1 MIDFAFQNPTKIYFG
16 RTALANLSS
25 EVLKYGKRILLVY
38 GGGSIKRIG
47 LYDQVMEILN
57 GMEAQV
63 WELSG
68 IQPNPR
74 LSRVYEGI
82 DLCRKHDVQLILAV
96 GGGSAIDTGKAIANG
111 VCYEGDV
118 WDLFTGKGKVDRVLP
133 LGTIVTI
140 PAAGS
145 EMSSSC
151 VITREEDQCKRGRN
165 VPLNFPKFS
174 ILNPEYSFSLPP
186 YQVGCGIVDI
196 MAHMMERY
204 FTQVE
209 HVELMDRMIEAAL
222 LTVIHN
228 APITLAE
235 PNNYDAR
242 AEITWAGSLAHNTL
256 LQTGR
261 IGDWASHKLEHELS
275 ALYDIAHGAG
285 LAIVFPAWMKYTLPR
300 GGAGELAQ
308 FAIRVFD
315 VPEEFGSTEE
325 IALEGIRRL
334 ESFYRSLGM
343 PVRLYEVG
351 IDDREFDRMAK
362 RCADMMGGTVGAFVP
377 LKAADCR
384 AIYELALA
392 D

>member
-16 RTALANLSS
+16 RKALSNLST
-25 EVLKYGKRILLVY
+25 EVQKYGKRILLVY
-38 GGGSIKRIG
+38 GGGSIKRSG
-47 LYDQVMEILN
+47 LYDRIMEILN
-57 GMEAQV
+57 GIGVQV
-63 WELSG
+63 WELG
-68 IQPNPR
+68 GVQPNPR
-74 LSRVYEGI
+74 LSLVYAGI
-82 DLCRKHDVQLILAV
+82 EMCREHDVQLVLAV
-96 GGGSAIDTGKAIANG
+96 GGGSAIDTGKAIVNG
-111 VCYEGDV
+111 VCYDGDV
-118 WDLFTGKGKVDRVLP
+118 WDLFTGKGSISEVLP

-151 VITREEDQCKRGRN
+151 VITREEDQCKKGRN

-174 ILNPEYSFSLPP
+174 ILNPEDSFTLPR
-186 YQVGCGIVDI
+186 YHVACGIVDI

-209 HVELMDRMIEAAL
+209 NVELIDRMTEAAL
-222 LTVIHN
+222 ITVIHN
-228 APITLAE
+228 APVTLAE
-235 PNNYDAR
+235 PTNYDAR

-300 GGAGELAQ
+300 GGAKKLAQ
-308 FAIRVFD
+308 FATRVFG
-315 VPEEFGSTEE
+315 VPEDFGSEEE
-325 IALEGIRRL
+325 IAAEGIRRL
-334 ESFYRSLGM
+334 EDFYRSLDM
-343 PVRLYEVG
+343 PVRLSEIH
-351 IDDREFDRMAK
+351 IDDRDFDRMAE
-362 RCADMMGGTVGAFVP
+362 RCAAMVGGTVGAFVP

-384 AIYELALA
+384 KIYELAL
-392 D
+392 

>member
-16 RTALANLSS
+16 RKALSNLST
-25 EVLKYGKRILLVY
+25 EVQKYGKRILLVY
-38 GGGSIKRIG
+38 GGGSIKRSG
-47 LYDQVMEILN
+47 LYDRIMEILN
-57 GMEAQV
+57 GIGVQV
-63 WELSG
+63 WELGSV
-68 IQPNPR
+68 QPNPR
-74 LSRVYEGI
+74 LSLVYTGI
-82 DLCRKHDVQLILAV
+82 EMCREHDVQLVLAV
-96 GGGSAIDTGKAIANG
+96 GGGSAIDTGKAIVNG
-111 VCYEGDV
+111 VCYDGDV
-118 WDLFTGKGKVDRVLP
+118 WDLFTGKGSISEVLP

-151 VITREEDQCKRGRN
+151 VITREEDQCKKGRN

-174 ILNPEYSFSLPP
+174 ILNPEDSFTLPR
-186 YQVGCGIVDI
+186 YHVACGIVDI

-209 HVELMDRMIEAAL
+209 NVELIDRMTEAAL
-222 LTVIHN
+222 ITVIHN
-228 APITLAE
+228 APVTLAE
-235 PNNYDAR
+235 PTNYDAR

-300 GGAGELAQ
+300 GGAKKLAQ
-308 FAIRVFD
+308 FATRVFG
-315 VPEEFGSTEE
+315 VPEDFGSEEE
-325 IALEGIRRL
+325 IAAEGIRRL
-334 ESFYRSLGM
+334 EDFYRSLDM
-343 PVRLYEVG
+343 PVRLSEIH
-351 IDDREFDRMAK
+351 IDDRDFDRMAE
-362 RCADMMGGTVGAFVP
+362 RCAAMVGGTVGAFVP

-384 AIYELALA
+384 KIYELAL
-392 D
+392 